1 MAKVLSLSSELIIY
15 ADLIKDRNI
24 LTRPIVYITI
34 LILLSIY
41 TTGSIHFDY
50 RFPFHA
56 DEWDNIKISQEILK
70 EKKLVEY
77 NPFLPGNP
85 YYVNFNEEGHGV
97 ANTNSARWELNY
109 NLFIALSS
117 LFTGISP
124 LDIGPVLPA
133 VLVFIMSFNTFILVR
148 YLTKN
153 DLPALISAIFVMTLK
168 SDVFFLGPWFLV
180 AASFGLAFIP
190 LIFYLF
196 LKSNVSNKYL
206 PVLLF
211 VFAVTTLAYPAS
223 AIIFVPIFGLYIA
236 FNPYI
241 IKQYKNKL
249 LIFAA
254 ILLVL
259 LFVLV
264 PFDGSVTGYAAKI
277 IKILTFPRAT
287 PINGFLA
294 VIQFPAYIGIIAFG
308 LSIFGFSKAM
318 ADNEA
323 KIIPLSV
330 DALLILIL
338 AYIYLGYAFFAPYER
353 VVMYM
358 AELLLILAGI
368 GLYYISTSIKNKKI
382 AAALIVIILVLQVN
396 SIFAY
401 KKDIPLVMEPEEYGP
416 ILWLK
421 DNTPQDAV
429 ILATPRTSGAIG
441 VISDRKVV
449 SLLRGRLGSSQE
461 SVNKS
466 LDFFRGDTEIK
477 EKLLP
482 EFKPNYIY
490 SKGEINMSS
499 LRLVHNENKIYI
511 YEVR

>member
-1 MAKVLSLSSELIIY
+1 LANRSLICVLVLL
-15 ADLIKDRNI
+15 
-24 LTRPIVYITI
+24 
-34 LILLSIY
+34 LLSIY
-41 TTGSIHFDY
+41 TTGSVHFDY

-56 DEWDNIKISQEILK
+56 DEWDNIKIAQEILK
-70 EKKLVEY
+70 EKKIVEY

-85 YYVNFNEEGHGV
+85 YYVNFNEEAHGV
-97 ANTNSARWELNY
+97 ANTSSARWELNY

-133 VLVFIMSFNTFILVR
+133 VLVFVMSLNTFILVR

-180 AASFGLAFIP
+180 AASFGLALIP

-196 LKSNVSNKYL
+196 LKSQASNKYL
-206 PVLLF
+206 PVLLS
-211 VFAVTTLAYPAS
+211 VFAVTTLAHPAS
-223 AIIFVPIFGLYIA
+223 AVIFVPILGLYIV
-236 FNPYI
+236 FNPHI
-241 IKQYKNKL
+241 IKKYKNEL
-249 LIFAA
+249 LIFSA
-254 ILLVL
+254 ISLVL

-287 PINGFLA
+287 PMNGFLA
-294 VIQFPAYIGIIAFG
+294 VMQFPVYIGIIAFG

-323 KIIPLSV
+323 KILPLAV
-330 DALLILIL
+330 DAILILIL

-353 VVMYM
+353 IVMYM

-382 AAALIVIILVLQVN
+382 AAVLVIIILVLQVN

-401 KKDIPLVMEPEEYGP
+401 KKDIPLVIEPEEYGP

-429 ILATPRTSGAIG
+429 ILATPRTSEAIG

-449 SLLRGRLGSSQE
+449 SLLRGRLGSSEE

-466 LDFFRGDTEIK
+466 LEFFKGNTETK
-477 EKLLP
+477 EKLLL

-499 LRLVHNENKIYI
+499 LRLVHNQNDIYI
-511 YEVR
+511 YEVK

>member
-1 MAKVLSLSSELIIY
+1 MNKSLIY
-15 ADLIKDRNI
+15 
-24 LTRPIVYITI
+24 I
-34 LILLSIY
+34 LILLSLSIY
-41 TTGSIHFDY
+41 TTTSIHFSH

-56 DEWDNIKISQEILK
+56 DEWDNIKIAQEIIK
-70 EKKLVEY
+70 EETIVKY

-85 YYVNFNEEGHGV
+85 YYVNFNEEAHGV
-97 ANTNSARWELNY
+97 ANTNSAMWELNY

-124 LDIGPVLPA
+124 LDTGLILPT
-133 VLVFIMSFNTFILVR
+133 VFVFIMSFNTFILVR

-190 LIFYLF
+190 LILYLF

-206 PVLLF
+206 PILLF
-211 VFAVTTLAYPAS
+211 VFAITTLAHPAS
-223 AIIFVPIFGLYIA
+223 AIIFVPIFGLYMA
-236 FNPYI
+236 FNPHI

-249 LIFAA
+249 LIFIA
-254 ILLVL
+254 ISLVL

-264 PFDGSVTGYAAKI
+264 PFDGSITGYAAKI

-294 VIQFPAYIGIIAFG
+294 VMQFPAYIGIIAFG

-323 KIIPLSV
+323 KILPLSV

-368 GLYYISTSIKNKKI
+368 GLFYIYTSIKNKKI
-382 AAALIVIILVLQVN
+382 AVALVVIILVLQVN

-429 ILATPRTSGAIG
+429 ILATPRTSEAIG

-449 SLLRGRLGSSQE
+449 SLLRGRLGSSEE

-466 LDFFRGDTEIK
+466 LDFFKGDTDMK
-477 EKLLP
+477 EKLLL

-499 LRLVHNENKIYI
+499 LRLVHNENNIYI
-511 YEVR
+511 YEVK

>member
-1 MAKVLSLSSELIIY
+1 LANRSLICVLVLL
-15 ADLIKDRNI
+15 
-24 LTRPIVYITI
+24 
-34 LILLSIY
+34 LLSIY
-41 TTGSIHFDY
+41 TTGSVHFDY

-56 DEWDNIKISQEILK
+56 DEWDNIKIAQEILK

-85 YYVNFNEEGHGV
+85 YYVNFNEEAHGV
-97 ANTNSARWELNY
+97 ANTSSARWELNY

-124 LDIGPVLPA
+124 LDIGQVLPA
-133 VLVFIMSFNTFILVR
+133 VLVFIMSLNTFILVR

-180 AASFGLAFIP
+180 AASFGLALIP

-196 LKSNVSNKYL
+196 LKSQASNKYL

-211 VFAVTTLAYPAS
+211 VFAITTLAHPAS
-223 AIIFVPIFGLYIA
+223 AVIFVPIFGLYIV
-236 FNPYI
+236 FNPHI
-241 IKQYKNKL
+241 IKKYKNEL
-249 LIFAA
+249 LIFSA
-254 ILLVL
+254 ISLVL

-287 PINGFLA
+287 PMNGFLA
-294 VIQFPAYIGIIAFG
+294 VMQFPVYIGIIAFG

-323 KIIPLSV
+323 KILPLSV
-330 DALLILIL
+330 DAILILIL

-358 AELLLILAGI
+358 AELLLMLAGI

-382 AAALIVIILVLQVN
+382 AAVLVIIILVLQVN

-401 KKDIPLVMEPEEYGP
+401 KKDIPLVIEPEEYGP

-429 ILATPRTSGAIG
+429 ILATPRTSEAIG

-449 SLLRGRLGSSQE
+449 SLLRGRLGSSEE

-466 LDFFRGDTEIK
+466 LDFFKGNTETK
-477 EKLLP
+477 EKLLL

-499 LRLVHNENKIYI
+499 LRLVHNQNDIYI
-511 YEVR
+511 YEVK

>member
-1 MAKVLSLSSELIIY
+1 LL
-15 ADLIKDRNI
+15 
-24 LTRPIVYITI
+24 
-34 LILLSIY
+34 LLSIY
-41 TTGSIHFDY
+41 TTGSVHFDY

-56 DEWDNIKISQEILK
+56 DEWDNIKIAQEILK

-85 YYVNFNEEGHGV
+85 YYVNFDEEAHGV
-97 ANTNSARWELNY
+97 ANTSSARWELNY

-196 LKSNVSNKYL
+196 LRSHVSNKYL
-206 PVLLF
+206 PILLF
-211 VFAVTTLAYPAS
+211 VFAVTTLAHPAS
-223 AIIFVPIFGLYIA
+223 AVIFVPIFGLYMV
-236 FNPYI
+236 FNPNI
-241 IKQYKNKL
+241 IKKYKNEL
-249 LIFAA
+249 LIFSAVSL
-254 ILLVL
+254 IL
-259 LFVLV
+259 LFVLI

-294 VIQFPAYIGIIAFG
+294 VMQFPVYIGIIAFG

-323 KIIPLSV
+323 KILPLSV
-330 DALLILIL
+330 DALLVLIL
-338 AYIYLGYAFFAPYER
+338 AYVYLGYAFFAPYER

-382 AAALIVIILVLQVN
+382 AAALVVIILVLQVN
-396 SIFAY
+396 SIFTY
-401 KKDIPLVMEPEEYGP
+401 KKDIPLVIEPEEYGP

-429 ILATPRTSGAIG
+429 ILATPRTSEAIG

-449 SLLRGRLGSSQE
+449 SLLRGRLGSSEE

-466 LDFFRGDTEIK
+466 LDFFKGNTEMK
-477 EKLLP
+477 EKLLL

-499 LRLVHNENKIYI
+499 LRLVHNQNDIYI
-511 YEVR
+511 YEVK